1 MSCCIGLQMFDRPSS
16 MEIAKSPEYLA
27 CPDCDA
33 LFVAPMIR
41 EGERAICPR
50 CGANLFSRRPNF
62 VHRASAFVLAAAFFF
77 ILANAFPF
85 LTLQAGY
92 RQSYMHLSG
101 CVSGLEEQGFP
112 VLAAMVGVFTLVAPT
127 LLIAALLYV
136 LVPLLRE
143 RRLPW
148 ALTLCR
154 TIHEARRWNMV
165 EVFLLGVL
173 VSLLK
178 LGNLATL
185 TLGTSF
191 WAFVGL
197 IVCLVSALAAID
209 HAELWEQLEAAR
221 P

>member
-1 MSCCIGLQMFDRPSS
+1 MSKRQSS
-16 MEIAKSPEYLA
+16 MEIAKSPDYFA

-33 LFVAPMIR
+33 LFGAPVIC
-41 EGERAICPR
+41 EGERVVCPR
-50 CGANLFSRRPNF
+50 CHANLFSRRPNF
-62 VHRASAFVLAAAFFF
+62 VHRASAFVVAAAFFF

-85 LTLQAGY
+85 LTLRADY
-92 RQSYMHLSG
+92 RESYMHLAG

-112 VLAAMVGVFTLVAPT
+112 VLAAMVGVFTLGAPT
-127 LLIAALLYV
+127 LLIVVLLYL
-136 LVPLLRE
+136 LVPLLRK

-154 TIHEARRWNMV
+154 AIHEARRWNMV

-197 IVCLVSALAAID
+197 IGCLIAALAATD
-209 HAELWEQLEAAR
+209 HAELWEQLEAAQ

>member
-1 MSCCIGLQMFDRPSS
+1 
-16 MEIAKSPEYLA
+16 
-27 CPDCDA
+27 
-33 LFVAPMIR
+33 
-41 EGERAICPR
+41 
-50 CGANLFSRRPNF
+50 
-62 VHRASAFVLAAAFFF
+62 
-77 ILANAFPF
+77 
-85 LTLQAGY
+85 
-92 RQSYMHLSG
+92 
-101 CVSGLEEQGFP
+101 
-112 VLAAMVGVFTLVAPT
+112 
-127 LLIAALLYV
+127 
-136 LVPLLRE
+136 
-143 RRLPW
+143 
-148 ALTLCR
+148 
-154 TIHEARRWNMV
+154 MV

>member
-1 MSCCIGLQMFDRPSS
+1 
-16 MEIAKSPEYLA
+16 MEIAKLPYYFA
-27 CPDCDA
+27 CRDCDA
-33 LFVAPMIR
+33 LYRAPAVR
-41 EGERAICPR
+41 EDERVVCPR
-50 CGANLFSRRPNF
+50 CHASLFSRRPNF
-62 VHRASAFVLAAAFFF
+62 VHRAAALVVAAAFFF

-85 LTLQAGY
+85 LILRADY
-92 RQSYMHLSG
+92 RESYMHLAG
-101 CVSGLEEQGFP
+101 CVSGLQEQGFP
-112 VLAAMVGVFTLVAPT
+112 VLAAMVGVFTLGAPT
-127 LLIAALLYV
+127 LLILALLYV

-148 ALTLCR
+148 ALAFCR

-185 TLGTSF
+185 TLGPSF

-197 IVCLVSALAAID
+197 IVCLIAAQAAID
-209 HAELWEQLEAAR
+209 HSELWEQLEAAQ